1 MRNGSLIE
9 RPLLSALIAT
19 ALGVALAGQAAA
31 QSPTRESRAVA
42 LSTYQGSYA
51 FPSCSDSLAF
61 WACRGTLSSASAFEP
76 ENRDEASA
84 TNGSVVRA
92 ERDANAFDSSNG
104 FVDITPA
111 TSSAQAR
118 TDFGRNQA
126 RAAAWNS
133 RSWTET
139 RVSSADDPTQSSI
152 IGVTHAG
159 AAAWSTYS
167 EILTPDKDGEIIL
180 QFELDQH
187 TGIGRPGFSGPV
199 SDRFYGGYGNGS
211 LLVSVVALD
220 PIGGSPFVG
229 DGRVSRSWGL
239 GSGTSF
245 LDVAFDVLAGKRYRV
260 VSELQVEA
268 TENASVDF
276 YGTASLERILVT
288 PGMALAVG
296 SGTAYAVTAV
306 PEPETYALMLAGL
319 ALVGWAAR
327 RRRRA

>member
-1 MRNGSLIE
+1 MRNGSLIK
-9 RPLLSALIAT
+9 RPLFSALIAA
-19 ALGVALAGQAAA
+19 ALGVALAGPSAA

-42 LSTYQGSYA
+42 WSTYQGSYA
-51 FPSCSDSLAF
+51 RTPCSDSLAF

-92 ERDANAFDSSNG
+92 ERDAKAFDSDV

-126 RAAAWNS
+126 QAAAWNS
-133 RSWTET
+133 RVWTET
-139 RVSSADDPTQSSI
+139 RVNSANNPGQSSI

-167 EILTPDKDGEIIL
+167 EIFTPDKDGQITL

-187 TGIGRPGFSGPV
+187 PGSGRPGFSGPV
-199 SDRFYGGYGNGS
+199 SDRFYEGNGYGS

-220 PIGGSPFVG
+220 PIVGSRFVG
-229 DGRVSRSWGL
+229 DGRVSRNWER

-245 LDVAFDVLAGKRYRV
+245 LDVVFDAQAGKRYRLI
-260 VSELQVEA
+260 SELQVEA
-268 TENASVDF
+268 SENASADF

-296 SGTAYAVTAV
+296 SGTAYAVMAV

-327 RRRRA
+327 RRHRA